1 MSCWQVASPLIC
13 WVRVLDTGPV
23 GEGAWT
29 LASKTIKDNI
39 QLLLWGQ
46 TNLESNNRNKRILFW
61 YLPTQ
66 SNSIEC
72 CSDLLCRNKYLHL
85 ASLHQEFLQ
94 IQQSRTSYRYTE
106 PEKSLNWIG
115 CTTKEDWIVSFWW
128 ILSHQKIFKWFKE
141 EIQHWPGDECLGFT
155 PWFSSHFIAMVVKI
169 IPVQVSGVSEHL
181 AVCCLVPGAL
191 WNSCL
196 CGA

>member
-1 MSCWQVASPLIC
+1 MAGQSIDLSS
-13 WVRVLDTGPV
+13 WVTWGPV
-23 GEGAWT
+23 SEGDWT
-29 LASKTIKDNI
+29 LGSKTIKDNI

-61 YLPTQ
+61 FLSTQ

-115 CTTKEDWIVSFWW
+115 CTTKEDWIASFWW
-128 ILSHQKIFKWFKE
+128 ILSSETVQMVQGEGISVLARGE
-141 EIQHWPGDECLGFT
+141 MSRTYPVI
-155 PWFSSHFIAMVVKI
+155 HFIAMVVKI
-169 IPVQVSGVSEHL
+169 IPVQVSRVFWAL
-181 AVCCLVPGAL
+181 DVCCPGHL
-191 WNSCL
+191 QGNSCL
-196 CGA
+196 SGA